1 VNDWNHRM
9 KPVLSDQWI
18 EQFFSGGLELP
29 CDPDEAE
36 RLLLRIIE
44 IVQTS
49 IAHLRGSG
57 G

>member
-1 VNDWNHRM
+1 MNDWNHRM

-44 IVQTS
+44 IAQTS